1 MKLPMD
7 VPCQNVSEMMSL
19 IGSRI
24 LETKQENVLSEHG
37 S

>member
-7 VPCQNVSEMMSL
+7 VALQNVSEMMSV
-19 IGSRI
+19 IERRI
-24 LETKQENVLSEHG
+24 LETKQESVLREHG